1 MNQEKPEA
9 SAAPSQSGLFPA
21 TRWTRIRQ
29 VGQADQQLSAAAL
42 EEICRIYWYPTFVTA
57 RSKHRLDHHQ
67 AEDLTQGFWAWMLE
81 GNFIERADQERG
93 KFRSYLLTCF
103 QRFIGHEWR
112 KNFAQKRGGGAP
124 HISIQSED
132 WNERYEREMEAC
144 ASPDDLL
151 ERVWDDAALES
162 AFSQVEGD
170 WIEKG
175 KGQMFTVLKGYLSSG
190 AERGQMAA
198 IAKEHGLTE
207 ENVRKMVS
215 RLRQELR
222 EAGKQWLGKAN

>member
-1 MNQEKPEA
+1 MSQENPQA
-9 SAAPSQSGLFPA
+9 SAAGQQSGLFPA

-29 VGQADQQLSAAAL
+29 AGQSDQQLSAAAL
-42 EEICRIYWYPTFVTA
+42 DEICRIYWYPTFVTA
-57 RSKHRLDHHQ
+57 RSKHRLGHHQ
-67 AEDLTQGFWAWMLE
+67 AEDVTQGFWAWMLE
-81 GNFIERADQERG
+81 GSFIERADQERG

-103 QRFIGHEWR
+103 QRFVGHEWR
-112 KNFAQKRGGGAP
+112 KNNALKRGGGVP

-132 WNERYEREMEAC
+132 WNERYEREMTEHGSAE
-144 ASPDDLL
+144 DHL

-175 KGQMFTVLKGYLSSG
+175 KGVMFAVLKGYLSGG
-190 AERGQMAA
+190 AERGQMSA

-222 EAGKQWLGKAN
+222 EAGKHWLGKKD